1 MLNDEFQSLVVD
13 HMHICRASIDN
24 KEVFSVRGMGLTQP
38 SLLLRA
44 VCGHR

>member
-1 MLNDEFQSLVVD
+1 MLNGEFQSLVLA
-13 HMHICRASIDN
+13 HMYICRAPIDN
-24 KEVFSVRGMGLTQP
+24 KEVVSVRGKALTQI

>member
-1 MLNDEFQSLVVD
+1 MLNGEFQSLVLD
-13 HMHICRASIDN
+13 HMHICRVPIDN
-24 KEVFSVRGMGLTQP
+24 KEVVSVRGRSLTQP

>member
-1 MLNDEFQSLVVD
+1 MLNGEFQSFVLD
-13 HMHICRASIDN
+13 HMHICRASMDN
-24 KEVFSVRGMGLTQP
+24 KEVVSVRGRGLTQP